1 MHPSYESNPIHS
13 RNKKVKKEKNIPVE
27 EPQPLPENEVSKPK
41 EYQPESP
48 KVDKKAKI
56 TKVGAMLKEM
66 RMQKDLK
73 LIDVAKQLCIRKHY
87 LESIEDSAYNDI
99 PPFPY
104 GIGFIR
110 SYAKFLGL
118 NAENIV
124 DLYKEETHI
133 SEPVNM
139 RVLEPQAEA
148 NVPNLRYI
156 IISIVAIVLLCIGW
170 LAYNRVAVPT
180 NDFSSE
186 YDDNSNSGGVIIV
199 EEFNADQIAPKA
211 ESIAQEQ
218 VVPEDN
224 FQITVTDEVYQ
235 EPEITETEKVE
246 PTEKTQSTEEALTE
260 NSPKPVSEEPVA
272 VPNTGIFIEVI
283 TESWVE
289 VKDDTKLYLS
299 KVLQPG
305 ETYTVPEGPGMI
317 LSVGKPE
324 GVKVYV
330 NGTETAVVRQNKK
343 MNIAL
348 DEFLSAN
355 H

>member
-1 MHPSYESNPIHS
+1 MHPSYESKPSIQG
-13 RNKKVKKEKNIPVE
+13 RKKVKKEKNIPVE
-27 EPQPLPENEVSKPK
+27 EPQPLPENEVSETPK
-41 EYQPESP
+41 TQPEAP
-48 KVDKKAKI
+48 KVDKKTKI
-56 TKVGAMLKEM
+56 TKVGAMLKEV

-87 LESIEDSAYNDI
+87 LESIEDSAYSDI

-133 SEPVNM
+133 SEPANM
-139 RVLEPQAEA
+139 HVLEPQAEA

-186 YDDNSNSGGVIIV
+186 YGDNSNSGGVIIV

-218 VVPEDN
+218 IDPEDSL
-224 FQITVTDEVYQ
+224 QITVTDEVYQ
-235 EPEITETEKVE
+235 EPEVTETEKVE
-246 PTEKTQSTEEALTE
+246 PAEKTQSTEESLTE
-260 NSPKPVSEEPVA
+260 NSAEPVVDGPVV
-272 VPNTGIFIEVI
+272 VPNTGVFIEVL

-289 VKDDTKLYLS
+289 IKDDTKLYLS

-305 ETYTVPEGPGMI
+305 ETYTVPEGAGMI
-317 LSVGKPE
+317 LSVGKPD
-324 GVKVYV
+324 GVKVYI
-330 NGTETAVVRQNKK
+330 NGVETDVVRPNKK

-348 DEFLSAN
+348 DEFLNTN